1 MSVVNGLVDYV
12 LSVVCFC

>member
-1 MSVVNGLVDYV
+1 MSVVNELVDYV